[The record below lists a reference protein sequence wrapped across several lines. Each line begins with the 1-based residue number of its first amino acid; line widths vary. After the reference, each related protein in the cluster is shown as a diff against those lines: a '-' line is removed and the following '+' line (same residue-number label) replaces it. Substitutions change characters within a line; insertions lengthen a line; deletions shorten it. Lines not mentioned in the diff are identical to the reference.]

1 MSLEFKLNYYFEK
14 YKDRSLISSMD
25 FKRRFIKENGNFEL
39 LNELVIMINRY
50 QVKKYGYNLNN
61 YVREFKSRED
71 IIKEK
76 RNSTARIERRLG
88 NRAERERRKSKYA
101 N

>member
-25 FKRRFIKENGNFEL
+25 FKRIFIKENGNFEL

>member
-14 YKDRSLISSMD
+14 YKDSSIISCSD

-50 QVKKYGYNLNN
+50 QVKKYGYNLTNFVKE
-61 YVREFKSRED
+61 YKSRED
-71 IIKEK
+71 IKKEK